1 MKLIRLRL
9 GNNRDV
15 WALQQ
20 TTHNP
25 NQRFHLQHMTHN
37 CIVCWWF
44 QVRWCGRLTSWLA
57 CIVRHCETRRIKPHS
72 SPTTQRLSHYCRE
85 RTREASL
92 WCKMSFFLFICCN
105 NDVKRAE
112 SSCSSRCFSSCSC
125 ICDLRDQFIVHVEA
139 AQSVLSVFLC
149 IETDL
154 ISSVRLFLYI
164 YIFIDRPWHTGC
176 SSEVKGAFCGFGEE
190 VLTRREKNLHQQTL
204 FVLMTE

>member
-1 MKLIRLRL
+1 MSDSADIYSGSWVDLDKKQSKSPHIYWFFRCFWFMKLIRLRL

-105 NDVKRAE
+105 NDVKEQKVA
-112 SSCSSRCFSSCSC
+112 SV
-125 ICDLRDQFIVHVEA
+125 LGVLVHVA
-139 AQSVLSVFLC
+139 AFVTSEISLQFMWRQRSQCYLYLCVLKQ
-149 IETDL
+149 I
-154 ISSVRLFLYI
+154 
-164 YIFIDRPWHTGC
+164 
-176 SSEVKGAFCGFGEE
+176 
-190 VLTRREKNLHQQTL
+190 
-204 FVLMTE
+204 